1 LIGSKAEET
10 LSVIRPH
17 PDRAGSP
24 EAIFDVIARSLQSDG
39 PAAAL
44 DRLVTELDEAKNY
57 RALLDALLLRA
68 RHDLGLPLIHVGSL
82 TEISE
87 PARTQ
92 YENRYVEAIRSV
104 GTKFLESGDLIAA
117 WPYFRAIGE
126 TDPIAKA
133 IDDYQSEEGLDE
145 KLGQVI
151 EIAFNQGANL
161 RRGWE
166 LILNNYGTCSA
177 ITAFEQIPP
186 QDHATRT
193 ACADTLVRHMHR
205 QLLATLKAEVVAHGD
220 PEPVD
225 GATLE
230 SICEAHPWIFE
241 DEAYHID
248 VSHLSASVRTA
259 VGLSD
264 QETIALAAD
273 LCAYGRRLSDRLQ
286 FEGDPPFERTF
297 EDHGAYFNASL
308 GRDVDAA
315 IDRFRAKIESV
326 DKDSYGSSIPAQVL
340 VNLLT
345 RVGRVEQAIDVA
357 TEHLS
362 DLPESSLICPGVAQL
377 CQRLH
382 QPERLAGISKRQ
394 GDPVNFTAALIAS
407 SATRSSPPV

>member
-1 LIGSKAEET
+1 MAEET

-17 PDRAGSP
+17 ADSIGTS
-24 EAIFDVIARSLQSDG
+24 EAIFDVISTTLQEGG
-39 PAAAL
+39 PVAAL

-57 RALLDALLLRA
+57 RALLDALLLKA
-68 RHDLGLPLIHVGSL
+68 RYDLGLPLIHVGSL
-82 TEISE
+82 TEIPE

-92 YENRYVEAIRSV
+92 YENRYVEAIRTV
-104 GTKFLESGDLIAA
+104 GKKFLQAGDVVSA

-145 KLGQVI
+145 RLGQII

-166 LILNNYGTCSA
+166 LILNHYGTCSA

-186 QDHATRT
+186 QDQATRS
-193 ACADTLVRHMHR
+193 ACADALVRHMHR

-220 PEPVD
+220 AEPAD
-225 GATLE
+225 GTTLE

-248 VSHLSASVRTA
+248 VSHLSATVRTA
-259 VGLSD
+259 AGLSNN
-264 QETIALAAD
+264 ETISLAAD
-273 LCAYGRRLSDRLQ
+273 LCAYGQRLSDRLQ
-286 FEGDPPFERTF
+286 FEGDPPFEKTF
-297 EDHGAYFNASL
+297 EDHGAYFNAIL

-315 IDRFRAKIESV
+315 IERFRAKIESV
-326 DKDSYGSSIPAQVL
+326 DKESYGSSIPAQVL
-340 VNLLT
+340 VNLLA
-345 RVGRVEQAIDVA
+345 RVGRLEQAVDVA

-362 DLPESSLICPGVAQL
+362 ELPESSLICPGVAQL

-382 QPERLAGISKRQ
+382 KPDRLAGISKQQ
-394 GDPVNFTAALIAS
+394 GDPVNFTAALLAS
-407 SATRSSPPV
+407 NAVQPGSTA